1 MAIIDFR
8 HAAERLKD
16 FGFQL
21 RPERVYIRISDAKVN
36 LQNGLR
42 FFIGAHQ
49 WLPEYEEIVSW
60 LTNNHGRG
68 LLCIGHLGRGKTIIC
83 TKIIPPIIIDSCNL
97 ITNIYDAT
105 DLNNLIDGM
114 FYKLTC

>member
-16 FGFQL
+16 FGFRL
-21 RPERVYIRISDAKVN
+21 RPERVYIQISDAKVN

-49 WLPEYEEIVSW
+49 WLPEYEV
-60 LTNNHGRG
+60 TYPK
-68 LLCIGHLGRGKTIIC
+68 KT
-83 TKIIPPIIIDSCNL
+83 
-97 ITNIYDAT
+97 
-105 DLNNLIDGM
+105 
-114 FYKLTC
+114 